1 MNEKFHPMKRLLL
14 ALFLIAF
21 STFAFSQEKVDY
33 NDLEKIEDLYYLKG
47 SKKPFTGQC
56 YTMHTNG
63 KVGMGGSFTNGL
75 RDGEWFW
82 FYETGV
88 QKRFA
93 TYKNGVKQGATIFY
107 YKNGQKKSE
116 IIFDNDQNIRQ
127 TSWDETGKK
136 IKNPSFEEFR

>member
-1 MNEKFHPMKRLLL
+1 M
-14 ALFLIAF
+14 IC
-21 STFAFSQEKVDY
+21 TWGFSQEKIDY
-33 NDLEKIEDLYYLKG
+33 KDLEKVDELFHYKG
-47 SKKPFTGQC
+47 KPYTGQC
-56 YTMHTNG
+56 FTMHTNG
-63 KVGMGGSFTNGL
+63 KLGMGGSFNNGL

-82 FYETGV
+82 FYDTGV

-127 TSWDETGKK
+127 SSSDETGKK
-136 IKNPSFEEFR
+136 VKNPSFQEFN